1 MRWRGLLYLD
11 RTEHHSLGLGR
22 IHARTSSS
30 PLPSFSR
37 AHVEQQRCCW
47 FLLTG
52 TTSGLDRRHA
62 AARSTGRI
70 RMRSATCAMWPWK
83 RFLLGAEHYSDSDST
98 GEHRRNCM
106 RLTRAACTSSRPRNL
121 PEFYC
126 PARPSV
132 RMRSDRD
139 AAKDVGPGA
148 THPTRG
154 AGCSLAHHNWQLHEQ
169 RCGNFTPPTYCCARN
184 SRCCQR

>member
-52 TTSGLDRRHA
+52 TTSGLARRHA

-83 RFLLGAEHYSDSDST
+83 RFLLGAEHYSD
-98 GEHRRNCM
+98 
-106 RLTRAACTSSRPRNL
+106 
-121 PEFYC
+121 
-126 PARPSV
+126 
-132 RMRSDRD
+132 

-148 THPTRG
+148 THPTQG
-154 AGCSLAHHNWQLHEQ
+154 AGCSLASSSQLATARAALRQLHSAHVLLRQ
-169 RCGNFTPPTYCCARN
+169 R
-184 SRCCQR
+184 